1 MEDPIKIIYKVKNNN
16 HKNQYHIYIFLGNI
30 VNSNIQKIIKKFKDL
45 NLFETLIELNEKEIK
60 ELENKYGIKWYSFF
74 FIHHHIDFMFDSIR
88 KSKQKAEEIIDKFG
102 KDWYNLHIKD
112 YTISGKTTFNF
123 SSKFKIEKINKVNKI
138 FENEESVDYRTNINK
153 QLGGGEGGGG
163 GGGEKGSENVGKVEI
178 NNEHE
183 MKDYLNNVYGSFK
196 EIEKKKGWGLWGGIS
211 DTESDDES
219 ESEDEGND
227 IIEKINENVDETE
240 SVEITEEFSLE
251 ELENIF
257 SIEEKLDTIIED
269 NKESKKTSDMIDKI
283 IEQDK
288 NYEKLEKL
296 NDLISFDN
304 TKDNI
309 NYDESLKNVFNKN
322 YVFNNYIYK
331 NDTIKNIK
339 YKISSSIKKNKI
351 FDKDNEI
358 LIPSRL
364 YLWSEYYYNELI
376 DNKVMLKYDKVML
389 GQKWIRRNELLQ
401 IDIEPND
408 NIKVYESLRG
418 NLRTLRDNIKKY
430 GSNIRVENDQYNI
443 LDEYSEFYTN
453 NEIYMI
459 DIYNELGKNF
469 TTNPENLKNL
479 FDIYIRI
486 YFLSISSDEFKNII
500 DYLNNSKKD
509 ENELILRTFNNINN
523 DIKSENFITKTI
535 EEIKD
540 KSSKDL
546 TVYKN
551 YLKDNHITQVVTH
564 INLFMTKYNNKT
576 INIDNVQ
583 ILKKSDIKIDLFR
596 IFDNFIVDEK
606 YPFIQFQQSDGNLV
620 YKFNSNN
627 PEQDKSAILSKWFES
642 APYGISF
649 KIKVNLKGSSS
660 NKYISVR
667 FMESGRVEYK
677 IQFKEDDEA
686 SFDDI
691 KNTYQ
696 FVRDLIHK
704 INNENTRLQLY
715 IPNDKDFKFAF
726 INTIQLI
733 KTKGII
739 DHNQLGDFSRLFYP
753 FIALV
758 IHPRKR
764 LSKETVSSEDEF
776 GKYGTYLRYKRVSN
790 YESER
795 SVEKRILYFLR
806 NFEFDEKKIIK
817 EISNSFN
824 ITEKIAE
831 QKIKEI
837 RDKFPYLKKSGRV
850 LRKFENIQ
858 RYKAPGIDIN
868 ILGKSKDNYKL
879 RISGARNRNQLND
892 ICEFISIMLYL
903 YEDWYI
909 TKNQDRK
916 VLIEMLK
923 NLNDI
928 AKRRNKV
935 EIISETDDNS
945 QSKIKEITNLDK
957 ERLGFKPEKG
967 QNQWTRSCQNSGK
980 IIRRPDVRNS
990 KTINDLLKIG
1000 YKLNEKTNTYEKKVN
1015 VKENGKNKEV
1025 MLKAVKVSTSK
1036 GDDDLYYSCDPTV
1049 NGKFMYVGFL
1059 TRSNNPSGLC
1069 MPCCFIKDPF
1079 QSNNK
1084 AKKLFNQKCL
1094 GQGEKDKDG
1103 EIKEPADKVVTDK
1116 IYILQD
1122 TNKLQENRF
1131 SFLPKYLD
1139 IFFNVINKNTK
1150 IIKNN
1155 YLTQSDTGYYFKNGI
1170 KQLETPY
1177 INAIASCLNISS
1189 DELKNSLTELLE
1201 KDKKMKIFNSI
1212 NNGDIRSQFN
1222 SIDEYINFI
1231 KTNNSLDYELLDDLI
1246 SIKYNLNIF
1255 IFVKDEK
1262 IIMKDDKKITKDDYI
1277 LICKGIEN
1285 SVYYN
1290 DRNSI
1295 FLIKDE
1301 NQYFPI
1307 FNLKKSVKDV
1317 TIIINKTFNSS
1328 INVVKTVI
1336 DYSLQNC
1343 TNLINKDLSTNA
1355 KYIYK
1360 NNTDSIIGQMI
1371 DAKFRCK
1378 YLISK
1383 NNILLPC
1390 SISGSISNLDIF
1402 YDDSLSKYINE
1413 LNKTVLEIH
1422 KILKI
1427 YPSGIYFNDKLGDK
1441 VDEKFKIDGLM
1452 YGRDINIP
1460 VIDVEL
1466 SKEEIQKLSK
1476 SFGLKQLAVERK
1488 SQYDKIDKILHEDL
1502 KKDSNKKGILDVNID
1517 SFKNDSYK
1525 QFKLELS
1532 YFLQQEDALL
1542 NKLNDIYYSKKSY
1555 DDKKYSIQKLFYKI
1569 VNKDLTKVLN
1579 KAKNIQLSD
1588 DDDGEESD
1596 IDSDEYSIEK
1606 NKKVLDDSNSEN
1618 SDTESKSG
1626 YESDNMYGGM
1636 KRGEMKGG
1644 EMKGGGFGLGPNIS
1658 LTDDHV
1664 FAMSKAVKGFE
1675 NIIQNNI
1682 MSGVVDGVKS
1692 GLVKYGSY
1700 SAFGGMRGGGVGGEK
1715 MNGGDLIQ
1723 ATKKLPELSDYLS
1736 KNIIET
1742 CELNNDEK
1750 KCDKNKMCIWKN
1762 NECKM
1767 GLTKDIIIQN
1777 VNKLADEILSN
1788 EFKYFELIN
1797 KDKYSIGDVNDS
1809 TNFTI
1814 RHNQKIIKSNSVNVD
1829 KILSEIYGEENLPI
1843 LGKKRIKI
1851 AKDNVIVNLPQE
1863 FNNKILQLINYDDG
1877 IYRAFS
1883 NSYYWLE
1890 NKLLDKELRNI
1901 GYFSTLQTDITF
1913 YVKSLV
1919 IDFLRIENKRTALIS
1934 YFDSLKINIKKD
1946 INDYKD
1952 RIIKNIPLYDEYIV
1966 ELYIINDL
1974 FKIPIVIYND
1984 FENIIS
1990 VYDNGVIYN
1999 KKYNIGNESAAKK
2012 YLENKDYINI
2022 KFEFVMK
2029 NLISNF
2035 IVIFYK

>member
-16 HKNQYHIYIFLGNI
+16 SKNQYHIYIFLGNI
-30 VNSNIQKIIKKFKDL
+30 INSNIQKIIKKFKDL

-60 ELENKYGIKWYSFF
+60 ELENKYGNKWYTFF
-74 FIHHHIDFMFDSIR
+74 FIHHHIEFIFDSIR
-88 KSKQKAEEIIDKFG
+88 KSKQKADEIIDKFG
-102 KDWYNLHIKD
+102 KEWYDLNIKD
-112 YTISGKTTFNF
+112 YKISGKATRNF
-123 SSKFKIEKINKVNKI
+123 ASKFKLDKMNKNNKNI
-138 FENEESVDYRTNINK
+138 DNDEIVDYRTTINK
-153 QLGGGEGGGG
+153 QLGGVERK
-163 GGGEKGSENVGKVEI
+163 EKKSEENLI
-178 NNEHE
+178 NNEKE
-183 MKDYLNNVYGSFK
+183 MKNYLNNVFQSFK
-196 EIEKKKGWGLWGGIS
+196 KLENNNSDSNSISGGN
-211 DTESDDES
+211 SDDES
-219 ESEDEGND
+219 ENDDSDIED
-227 IIEKINENVDETE
+227 ITEKINEPTESDTE

-257 SIEEKLDTIIED
+257 SIEDKLDTIIED

-304 TKDNI
+304 SKDNI

-322 YVFNNYIYK
+322 YVYNNYIYK

-351 FDKDNEI
+351 FDKENEI
-358 LIPSRL
+358 LIPSRI

-376 DNKVMLKYDKVML
+376 DNKIMLKYDKTML
-389 GQKWIRRNELLQ
+389 GQKWIRRNEILQ
-401 IDIEPND
+401 IDAEPNS
-408 NIKVYESLRG
+408 NIKVFESLRG
-418 NLRTLRDNIKKY
+418 NLRSLRDNIKKY

-443 LDEYSEFYTN
+443 LDEYNEFFTN

-459 DIYNELGKNF
+459 DIYNELGKNYS
-469 TTNPENLKNL
+469 TNQENLKNL

-509 ENELILRTFNNINN
+509 ENELILKTFNNISN
-523 DIKSENFITKTI
+523 DTKTENFITKTI

-540 KSSKDL
+540 KSSKDEN
-546 TVYKN
+546 VYKN

-576 INIDNVQ
+576 ININGAT
-583 ILKKSDIKIDLFR
+583 LKKTDTKIDLFR

-696 FVRDLIHK
+696 FVRDLINK

-733 KTKGII
+733 KTKGVL

-753 FIALV
+753 YIALV

-764 LSKETVSSEDEF
+764 LSKETVDSENEL

-806 NFEFDEKKIIK
+806 NFEFDEKKMIK

-831 QKIKEI
+831 QRIKEI

-892 ICEFISIMLYL
+892 ICDFISIMLYL
-903 YEDWYI
+903 YEDWHI
-909 TKNQDRK
+909 TKNPERK

-923 NLNDI
+923 GLNDI

-935 EIISETDDNS
+935 EIISETEDSS

-990 KTINDLLKIG
+990 QTINDLLKIG
-1000 YKLNEKTNTYEKKVN
+1000 YKLNEKTKTYEKKVN
-1015 VKENGKNKEV
+1015 IKENGKNKEII
-1025 MLKAVKVSTSK
+1025 LKAVKVSTSK
-1036 GDDDLYYSCDPTV
+1036 GDDDLYYSCDPGV

-1079 QSNNK
+1079 ESNNK
-1084 AKKLFNQKCL
+1084 AKKAFNQKCI
-1094 GQGEKDKDG
+1094 GQGEAKKEG
-1103 EIKEPADKVVTDK
+1103 EPDQADKVVTDK

-1155 YLTQSDTGYYFKNGI
+1155 YLTQSDTGYYFKNGVR
-1170 KQLETPY
+1170 QLDTPY
-1177 INAIASCLNISS
+1177 MNSIASCLNITT
-1189 DELKNSLTELLE
+1189 DELKNSLVTVLE
-1201 KDKKMKIFNSI
+1201 KDKKMKLFNSL
-1212 NNGDIRSQFN
+1212 NNGDIRSQF
-1222 SIDEYINFI
+1222 SSVQEYINFI
-1231 KTNNSLDYELLDDLI
+1231 KVNNSLDYELLDDLI
-1246 SIKYNLNIF
+1246 SIKYKLNIF
-1255 IFVKDEK
+1255 IFVKEEK
-1262 IIMKDDKKITKDDYI
+1262 TIIKDDKKIIKNDYI
-1277 LICKGIEN
+1277 LICKGIDN
-1285 SVYYN
+1285 SIYYG
-1290 DRNSI
+1290 DRNTI
-1295 FLIKDE
+1295 FLIKEE

-1307 FNLKKSVKDV
+1307 FNLKKSVKDA
-1317 TIIINKTFNSS
+1317 TIIINKTFNPTVN
-1328 INVVKTVI
+1328 IVKTVI

-1343 TNLINKDLSTNA
+1343 TNLINKDLSLTA

-1360 NNTDSIIGQMI
+1360 NNSDSILGQII

-1390 SISGSISNLDIF
+1390 IISGSISDLDLI
-1402 YDDSLSKYINE
+1402 YDDSLPKYINE
-1413 LNKTVLEIH
+1413 LNKTITEIH

-1427 YPSGIYFNDKLGDK
+1427 YPSGIFYNDKTDNN
-1441 VDEKFKIDGLM
+1441 FKMDGLM

-1460 VIDVEL
+1460 VLEVEL
-1466 SKEEIQKLSK
+1466 SKEDIQKLSK
-1476 SFGLKQLAVERK
+1476 TFGLKQLAVERK

-1502 KKDSNKKGILDVNID
+1502 NKDKNKKGITDVNID
-1517 SFKNDSYK
+1517 TFKNDSYK

-1555 DDKKYSIQKLFYKI
+1555 EDKKYSIQKLFYKI
-1569 VNKDLTKVLN
+1569 VNKDLTKILN
-1579 KAKNIQLSD
+1579 KSRNQSESD
-1588 DDDGEESD
+1588 DETD
-1596 IDSDEYSIEK
+1596 DEYSIEENNKDVKLSESDSESESEK
-1606 NKKVLDDSNSEN
+1606 NN
-1618 SDTESKSG
+1618 SG
-1626 YESDNMYGGM
+1626 YESDNMYGGRR
-1636 KRGEMKGG
+1636 KEKSGQKGG
-1644 EMKGGGFGLGPNIS
+1644 VWALGPNIS

-1664 FAMSKAVKGFE
+1664 YNMAKAVNGFD
-1675 NIIQNNI
+1675 NIIQNNVLN
-1682 MSGVVDGVKS
+1682 GVVDGVKS
-1692 GLVKYGSY
+1692 GLIKYG
-1700 SAFGGMRGGGVGGEK
+1700 AFGGMRGG
-1715 MNGGDLIQ
+1715 DLVYT
-1723 ATKKLPELSDYLS
+1723 TKKLPELNDYLP

-1742 CELNNDEK
+1742 CELNNNEA
-1750 KCDKNKMCIWKN
+1750 KCDTNKICVWKN

-1767 GLTKDIIIQN
+1767 GLTKDIIIHN
-1777 VNKLADEILSN
+1777 VNKLTDEILSN

-1797 KDKYSIGDVNDS
+1797 KDKYSISDINDS

-1814 RHNQKIIKSNSVNVD
+1814 RNSQKIIKSNSVNVD

-1843 LGKKRIKI
+1843 LGKKRIKVV
-1851 AKDNVIVNLPQE
+1851 KDNIIINPPQE
-1863 FNNKILQLINYDDG
+1863 FSNKILQLINYDDG

-1883 NSYYWLE
+1883 NAYYWLE
-1890 NKLLDKELRNI
+1890 NKLLDKEVRNI
-1901 GYFSTLQTDITF
+1901 GHFSTLQTDITF
-1913 YVKSLV
+1913 YIKSLV
-1919 IDFLRIENKRTALIS
+1919 IDYLRIESKRSNLVS
-1934 YFDSLKINIKKD
+1934 YFDSIKINVKKD
-1946 INDYKD
+1946 INEYKE
-1952 RIIKNIPLYDEYIV
+1952 RIIKNIPLYDEYLI
-1966 ELYIINDL
+1966 ELYILNEL
-1974 FKIPIVIYND
+1974 FNVPIVIYND
-1984 FENIIS
+1984 FEMIIS
-1990 VYDNGVIYN
+1990 VYDNGIIFN
-1999 KKYNIGNESAAKK
+1999 KKFNIGDEGKAKK

-2022 KFEFVMK
+2022 KFEFIMK

>member
-30 VNSNIQKIIKKFKDL
+30 VSSNIQKIIKKFKDL

-60 ELENKYGIKWYSFF
+60 ELENKYGEKWYSFF

-102 KDWYNLHIKD
+102 KDWYGIHIKD
-112 YTISGKTTFNF
+112 YKNSGKTTFNY
-123 SSKFKIEKINKVNKI
+123 SAKYKIDKINKVNKI
-138 FENEESVDYRTNINK
+138 FEYEESIDYRTQINK
-153 QLGGGEGGGG
+153 QLGGSGLEMVDNALEGGS
-163 GGGEKGSENVGKVEI
+163 KNLI
-178 NNEHE
+178 NNEKE
-183 MKDYLNNVYGSFK
+183 MKNYLNNVFDSFK
-196 EIEKKKGWGLWGGIS
+196 KLENNKDGGVSEK
-211 DTESDDES
+211 S
-219 ESEDEGND
+219 ESEKSGGGSDESDSDLDEVESDND
-227 IIEKINENVDETE
+227 ENIIEKINEEAETE

-304 TKDNI
+304 SKDNI

-322 YVFNNYIYK
+322 YIFNNYIYK
-331 NDTIKNIK
+331 NDTVKNIK
-339 YKISSSIKKNKI
+339 YKISTSIKKNKN

-364 YLWSEYYYNELI
+364 YLWSEYYCNELI
-376 DNKVMLKYDKVML
+376 ENKVILKYYKMML
-389 GQKWIRRNELLQ
+389 GQKWIRRNEILE

-418 NLRTLRDNIKKY
+418 NLRILRDNIKKY

-443 LDEYSEFYTN
+443 LDEYNDYYTN

-459 DIYNELGKNF
+459 DIYNELGKNYN
-469 TTNPENLKNL
+469 TNQENLKNL

-500 DYLNNSKKD
+500 DYLNNSKKE
-509 ENELILRTFNNINN
+509 ENELILKIFNNITN
-523 DIKSENFITKTI
+523 DIKAENFITKTI

-540 KSSKDL
+540 TNSKD
-546 TVYKN
+546 VNIYKN

-583 ILKKSDIKIDLFR
+583 VLKKSDIKIDLFR
-596 IFDNFIVDEK
+596 IFDNFIVDDK

-627 PEQDKSAILSKWFES
+627 PEQDKGAILSKWFES

-696 FVRDLIHK
+696 FVRDLINK

-733 KTKGII
+733 KTKGIL

-753 FIALV
+753 YIALV

-764 LSKETVSSEDEF
+764 LSKETVNSEDEL

-806 NFEFDEKKIIK
+806 NFEFDEKKMIK

-824 ITEKIAE
+824 ITEKVAE
-831 QKIKEI
+831 QRIKEI

-868 ILGKSKDNYKL
+868 ILGKSKENYKL

-892 ICEFISIMLYL
+892 ITDFISIMLYL

-923 NLNDI
+923 GLNNI

-935 EIISETDDNS
+935 EIISETDDKS

-980 IIRRPDVRNS
+980 IIRRPEVKNS
-990 KTINDLLKIG
+990 QTVNDLLKIG
-1000 YKLNEKTNTYEKKVN
+1000 YKLNEKTKTYEKKVI
-1015 VKENGKNKEV
+1015 VKEGGKNKEII
-1025 MLKAVKVSTSK
+1025 LKAVKVSTSK
-1036 GDDDLYYSCDPTV
+1036 GDDDLYYSCDPGV

-1079 QSNNK
+1079 ESNNK
-1084 AKKLFNQKCL
+1084 AKKAFNQKCI
-1094 GQGEKDKDG
+1094 GQGSVKKEG
-1103 EIKEPADKVVTDK
+1103 EVEQIDKVVTDK

-1170 KQLETPY
+1170 KQLDTPY
-1177 INAIASCLNISS
+1177 MNAIASCLNITT
-1189 DELKNSLTELLE
+1189 DELKNSLINVLE
-1201 KDKKMKIFNSI
+1201 KDKKMKLFNSL

-1231 KTNNSLDYELLDDLI
+1231 KVNNSLDYELLDDLI
-1246 SIKYNLNIF
+1246 SIKNKLNIF

-1262 IIMKDDKKITKDDYI
+1262 IIIKDEKKITKDDYI
-1277 LICKGIEN
+1277 LICKNVEN
-1285 SVYYN
+1285 SVYYAE
-1290 DRNSI
+1290 RNSI

-1307 FNLKKSVKDV
+1307 FNLKKSVKDS

-1328 INVVKTVI
+1328 NSSVVKTVI

-1343 TNLINKDLSTNA
+1343 TNLINKDLSLSA
-1355 KYIYK
+1355 KFIYK
-1360 NNTDSIIGQMI
+1360 NNTDSIIGQII

-1390 SISGSISNLDIF
+1390 TISGSISDLDLI
-1402 YDDSLSKYINE
+1402 YDDTLSKYVGE
-1413 LNKTVLEIH
+1413 LNKTVTEIH

-1427 YPSGIYFNDKLGDK
+1427 YPSGIFYSDKTD
-1441 VDEKFKIDGLM
+1441 DSFKIDGLM
-1452 YGRDINIP
+1452 YSRDINIP
-1460 VIDVEL
+1460 ILEVKL

-1502 KKDSNKKGILDVNID
+1502 KKDHNKKGIIDVNVD
-1517 SFKNDSYK
+1517 TFKNDSYK

-1532 YFLQQEDALL
+1532 YFLQQEDVLL

-1555 DDKKYSIQKLFYKI
+1555 DDKKYSIQKLLYKI
-1569 VNKDLTKVLN
+1569 VNKDLTKILN
-1579 KAKNIQLSD
+1579 KAKNKD
-1588 DDDGEESD
+1588 DVNNEDDESD
-1596 IDSDEYSIEK
+1596 DEYSIKE
-1606 NKKVLDDSNSEN
+1606 NKKEVKTDSE
-1618 SDTESKSG
+1618 SDTEDTG
-1626 YESDNMYGGM
+1626 YESDNMYGG
-1636 KRGEMKGG
+1636 KSNMKGG
-1644 EMKGGGFGLGPNIS
+1644 VWALGPNIS

-1664 FAMSKAVKGFE
+1664 FNMANAVKGFD
-1675 NIIQNNI
+1675 NIIQNNV
-1682 MSGVVDGVKS
+1682 MSGVADGVKS
-1692 GLVKYGSY
+1692 GLMKYG
-1700 SAFGGMRGGGVGGEK
+1700 AFGGGGRGDMK
-1715 MNGGDLIQ
+1715 GGDLIH
-1723 ATKKLPELSDYLS
+1723 ATKKLPELNDYLS

-1742 CELNNDEK
+1742 CELNNNEA
-1750 KCDKNKMCIWKN
+1750 KCDTNKICVWKN

-1767 GLTKDIIIQN
+1767 GLTKDIIIHN
-1777 VNKLADEILSN
+1777 VNKLTDEILSN
-1788 EFKYFELIN
+1788 EFKYFELIS
-1797 KDKYSIGDVNDS
+1797 KDKYSISDINDS

-1851 AKDNVIVNLPQE
+1851 VKDNIITHPPQE
-1863 FNNKILQLINYDDG
+1863 FSDKILQLINYDDG
-1877 IYRAFS
+1877 LYRSFS
-1883 NSYYWLE
+1883 NAYYWLE
-1890 NKLLDKELRNI
+1890 NKLLDKEVRNI
-1901 GYFSTLQTDITF
+1901 GHFSTLQTDITF
-1913 YVKSLV
+1913 YIKSLV
-1919 IDFLRIENKRTALIS
+1919 IDYLRIESKRTHLIS
-1934 YFDSLKINIKKD
+1934 YFDSIKINIKKD
-1946 INDYKD
+1946 VNDYKD
-1952 RIIKNIPLYDEYIV
+1952 RIIKNIPLYDEYLV
-1966 ELYIINDL
+1966 ELYILNDL
-1974 FKIPIVIYND
+1974 FKTPIVIYND

-1990 VYDNGVIYN
+1990 VYDNSLIYN
-1999 KKYNIGNESAAKK
+1999 KKYNIGSESDAKK
-2012 YLENKDYINI
+2012 YKENKNYINI